1 MRMNNFLFIAVLLSS
16 FVAFAGTYPTA
27 DDPAPPIVVVH
38 WRDITSVDNW
48 NYAEEAFMVELYTLG
63 WLIDETDSS
72 LTIATCWDQSDGEW
86 RILTMFPKGA
96 IVEVTRSD

>member
-1 MRMNNFLFIAVLLSS
+1 MRKLLFAVVLLVASAT
-16 FVAFAGTYPTA
+16 AFAGTDPTA
-27 DDPAPPIVVVH
+27 DDPAPPVVVVH

-48 NYAEEAFMVELYTLG
+48 NYEEKAFMVEMYTLG

-72 LTIATCWDQSDGEW
+72 LTIATTWDATTGDW

-96 IVEVTRSD
+96 IVGVTRSDQ